1 MNFRRKPMFYK
12 EIKDLLSQL
21 NNENVQELKPILIRK
36 FNKLILSIDDDIN
49 ISDSELESIYN
60 VLMVREQF
68 RKDARKEDNSLLEG
82 ILINSFI
89 KSYDEFINE
98 IGDKDYVSDAIE
110 ITLSS
115 LRSIGG
121 LVRSFRLMKNM
132 KTNKAY
138 INSMEHLNDLKAEF
152 YNHLKLYAHK
162 GFYEEQFVVSGLIHI
177 IKFNLEEESQE
188 HGRFIISMLT
198 DHKTN
203 RMKSL
208 EEFNNEPHIEGISV
222 KLKREYGIEL
232 QRRLYLWDNLTRK
245 LEDHYYLE
253 KLYEGMSE

>member
-1 MNFRRKPMFYK
+1 MFYK

-49 ISDSELESIYN
+49 ISDLELESIYDI
-60 VLMVREQF
+60 LIIREQVRE
-68 RKDARKEDNSLLEG
+68 DARKEDNSLLEG
-82 ILINSFI
+82 LFINNFI

-98 IGDKDYVSDAIE
+98 IVNKDYISDAVE

-115 LRSIGG
+115 VRSIGG
-121 LVRSFRLMKNM
+121 LVRSFRLMKNI
-132 KTNKAY
+132 KTNRKY

-162 GFYEEQFVVSGLIHI
+162 GFYEERFVVSGLIHI
-177 IKFNLEEESQE
+177 IKFDLEEQSQE
-188 HGRFIISMLT
+188 HGRYIISMLT

-203 RMKSL
+203 KMKSL
-208 EEFNNEPHIEGISV
+208 EEFNNEHHIEEISI

-232 QRRLYLWDNLTRK
+232 QRRIYSWNNLTRK

-253 KLYEGMSE
+253 KLYEDMSK

>member
-1 MNFRRKPMFYK
+1 MFHK
-12 EIKDLLSQL
+12 EIKDLLNQL
-21 NNENVQELKPILIRK
+21 NNENVEELKPMLIRK
-36 FNKLILSIDDDIN
+36 FNKLILSIDNDIN
-49 ISDSELESIYN
+49 ISDSELESIYDI
-60 VLMVREQF
+60 LIIREQF
-68 RKDARKEDNSLLEG
+68 REDARKEDNSLLEG
-82 ILINSFI
+82 IFINSFI

-98 IGDKDYVSDAIE
+98 IVDKDYVSDAIE

-132 KTNKAY
+132 KTNRKY
-138 INSMEHLNDLKAEF
+138 MNSMEHLNDLRAEF

-162 GFYEEQFVVSGLIHI
+162 GFYEEQFVISGLIHI
-177 IKFNLEEESQE
+177 IKFDLEENSQE
-188 HGRFIISMLT
+188 QGRHIISMLT

-203 RMKSL
+203 RMKSI
-208 EEFNNEPHIEGISV
+208 EEFNNEPHIKELRV

-232 QRRLYLWDNLTRK
+232 QRRLYSWDNLTRK

-253 KLYEGMSE
+253 KLYDDMSE